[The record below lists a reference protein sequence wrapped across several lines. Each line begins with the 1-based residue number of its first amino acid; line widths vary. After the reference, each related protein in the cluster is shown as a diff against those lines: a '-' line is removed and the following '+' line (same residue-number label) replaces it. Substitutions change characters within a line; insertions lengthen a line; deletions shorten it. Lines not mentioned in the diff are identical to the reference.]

1 MKILFLQKR
10 VLFPVDN
17 GWRVRTLNVVRYLAQ
32 WHEVTYVCNVVPGEE
47 PEVQKMRDLGL
58 RMETVPW
65 HDTLRG
71 TPMFY
76 VKLAA
81 NLLSRYPYYADK
93 DYDPR
98 LKALAHRLLEE
109 ESYDLVIC
117 DFIHMARNALEIHGV
132 PKVLFEHNVE
142 TQLLE
147 RYAEAQPPGLAR
159 WTLRHQARKMRWFED
174 WAGKQFDAVVA
185 ISENDLAL
193 YQAWFGWKH
202 AQVIDT
208 AVDVD
213 FLTPSGRAPTPG
225 RVVFIGG
232 LDWPANQEGCK
243 WFVHEVWPKIRAE
256 NASATCHLVG
266 RNPPAWLLKLSEHP
280 GVSVFGNVPDVRP
293 YLEDA
298 AVMIAPL
305 LVGGGT
311 RLKIVEAMAAAKAM
325 VSTSLGA
332 EGLPVENGKHLILA
346 DDADSFARQTLALL
360 ADPARQQALGSA
372 ARQHMCDNY
381 SAETV
386 ARQFE
391 RICQSAVNGRA
402 TRQQHTAT

>member
-32 WHEVTYVCNVVPGEE
+32 WHEVTYLCNVVPGEE
-47 PEVQKMRDLGL
+47 AEVQQMRALGL
-58 RMETVPW
+58 RMETIPW
-65 HDTLRG
+65 QDTLRG

-81 NLLSRYPYYADK
+81 NLFSRYPYYADK
-93 DYDPR
+93 DYDAR
-98 LKALAHRLLEE
+98 LKARAHQLLEQDK
-109 ESYDLVIC
+109 YDLVVC
-117 DFIHMARNALEIHGV
+117 DFIHMARNALDIKSV

-142 TQLLE
+142 AQLLE
-147 RYAEAQPPGLAR
+147 RYAEAQPPGPAR
-159 WTLRHQARKMRWFED
+159 WMLHNQARKMRWFED

-185 ISENDLAL
+185 ISENDLKL
-193 YQAWFGWKH
+193 YQEWFGWKH

-213 FLTPSGRAPTPG
+213 FLAPSGRQPTPG

-243 WFVHEVWPKIRAE
+243 WFVQQVWPKILAG
-256 NASATCHLVG
+256 NPQATVQLVG
-266 RNPPAWLLKLSEHP
+266 RNPPTALLKLGERP

-332 EGLPVENGKHLILA
+332 EGLPVENGKHLVLA
-346 DDADSFARQTLALL
+346 DDPDAFAREVLALL
-360 ADPARQQALGSA
+360 ADPARAQALGAA
-372 ARQHMCDNY
+372 ARKHMCDNY

-391 RICQSAVNGRA
+391 RICQGAAGGRA
-402 TRQQHTAT
+402 QH

>member
-17 GWRVRTLNVVRYLAQ
+17 GWRVRTLNVVRYLAK
-32 WHEVTYVCNVVPGEE
+32 WHDVTYVCNVVPGEE
-47 PEVQKMRDLGL
+47 PQVQEMRQLGL
-58 RMETVPW
+58 RMETIPW
-65 HDTLRG
+65 RDTLRG

-98 LKALAHRLLEE
+98 LKALAHRLLDRER
-109 ESYDLVIC
+109 YDLVVC
-117 DFIHMARNALEIHGV
+117 DFIHMARNALDIKNV

-142 TQLLE
+142 AQLLE

-159 WTLRHQARKMRWFED
+159 WTLRQQAKKMRWFED

-185 ISENDLAL
+185 ISANDLAL
-193 YQAWFGWKH
+193 YEQWFGWKH
-202 AQVIDT
+202 ARLIDT

-213 FLTPSGRAPTPG
+213 FLKPSGRDPVPG
-225 RVVFIGG
+225 RVTFIGG

-243 WFVHEVWPKIRAE
+243 WFVGQVWPQVLAQYP
-256 NASATCHLVG
+256 SATLHLVG
-266 RNPPAWLLKLSEHP
+266 RNPPPAILKLGERP

-311 RLKIVEAMAAAKAM
+311 RLKIVEAMAAARAM

-332 EGLPVENGKHLILA
+332 EGLPVEHGKHLILA
-346 DDADSFARQTLALL
+346 DDADSFAREVVALL
-360 ADPARQQALGSA
+360 NDPARAQAMGA
-372 ARQHMCDNY
+372 TARGHMCDNY

-391 RICQSAVNGRA
+391 RICLEAANGRA
-402 TRQQHTAT
+402 AKT